1 MDPRQPLTPRPASE
15 GVLAQRAAT
24 PARWRWRLPR
34 QSIGYLFIAPAII
47 FLLLVVAYPIFTTV
61 RMSVFE
67 RNYREKTTTF
77 VGFDHYEKALE
88 DKVFWDS
95 LQNTV
100 TYTAGSVVFHVLIG
114 GFFALLL
121 NESWGS
127 GTFRNLMRGLLI
139 LPWLF
144 SMAASALIWS
154 LLYQAISPLNY
165 LITQS
170 GLSSE
175 PIAFVGDP
183 NIALWSLVAVN
194 VWKYF
199 PFYMIM
205 ILGGLQSI
213 PPELYD
219 AAHVDGAGR
228 LQRFRF
234 ITMPLLRPVLISLI
248 TIDFITTFGV
258 FDIVKLMTNGG
269 PFRATQ
275 TAAFY
280 VWQKG
285 LRDVNFGYGSAMSVI
300 MLIIVGAFTLVYLRV
315 TQKQAVY
322 GDKSTAI

>member
-165 LITQS
+165 LITES

>member
-1 MDPRQPLTPRPASE
+1 MPRPASE

-165 LITQS
+165 LITES

>member
-1 MDPRQPLTPRPASE
+1 MPRPASE

>member
-1 MDPRQPLTPRPASE
+1 MNPRQPLTPPPGPDGMVAR
-15 GVLAQRAAT
+15 RAIALYS
-24 PARWRWRLPR
+24 ARWRLPR

-61 RMSVFE
+61 RMSMLE

-77 VGFDHYEKALE
+77 VGFDHYERAFN
-88 DKVFWDS
+88 DKIFWDS

-100 TYTAGSVVFHVLIG
+100 TYTVGSVVFHILIG

-127 GTFRNLMRGLLI
+127 SAFRDLMRGLLI

-165 LITQS
+165 LITEI
-170 GLSSE
+170 GLSSK
-175 PIAFVGDP
+175 PVAFLGDP
-183 NIALWSLVAVN
+183 DIAIWSLVAVN

-213 PPELYD
+213 PPDLYD

-234 ITMPLLRPVLISLI
+234 VTLPLLRPVLISLI

-300 MLIIVGAFTLVYLRV
+300 MLIIVGVFTLIYLRV

-322 GDKSTAI
+322 GDKTTAI

>member
-1 MDPRQPLTPRPASE
+1 M
-15 GVLAQRAAT
+15 
-24 PARWRWRLPR
+24 
-34 QSIGYLFIAPAII
+34 
-47 FLLLVVAYPIFTTV
+47 
-61 RMSVFE
+61 
-67 RNYREKTTTF
+67 
-77 VGFDHYEKALE
+77 
-88 DKVFWDS
+88 
-95 LQNTV
+95 
-100 TYTAGSVVFHVLIG
+100 
-114 GFFALLL
+114 
-121 NESWGS
+121 
-127 GTFRNLMRGLLI
+127 
-139 LPWLF
+139 
-144 SMAASALIWS
+144 
-154 LLYQAISPLNY
+154 
-165 LITQS
+165 
-170 GLSSE
+170 
-175 PIAFVGDP
+175 GDP

>member
-1 MDPRQPLTPRPASE
+1 MPRPASE

-300 MLIIVGAFTLVYLRV
+300 MLIIVGAFTLVYLRI